1 MQASGY
7 YTQVVINSIKIII
20 ITIIMFVNRKD
31 ELDFLEKERDGG
43 KSSFIVIY
51 GRRRVG
57 KTELI
62 KKFIKNKPSI
72 YFLVS
77 EEPTEMQRDRLV
89 QKIADYCKERTP
101 QINDWVEAID
111 YIGEKLKEK
120 KIILVVDEFPNL
132 VTANKSIPSYFQK
145 LADEHL
151 KESKSM
157 LILSGSRIGLMESKG
172 LGHKSPLYGRRT
184 GQIDLEPF
192 DFEESRLIIK
202 KEIKES
208 IEINAIFGNIPM
220 YLNFFDNK
228 DSLKNNILENIL
240 DKKSFLYK
248 EPEFILKQE
257 FREPSKYMS
266 IIEAIAKG
274 NTHLNLISIKTK
286 IEPGTLSKYISNL
299 LKVRLIEREV
309 PVTERHKKSKKSL
322 YDVKDGLFNFW
333 FYFVEPNISDVESDP
348 KRFFESTVSKEIPI
362 FVSKTFEK
370 VCIEF
375 TRKKFGYGAVGRW
388 WHKKEEIDIVGLNKA
403 ETKILFAECKWQDNV
418 DGSRL
423 LDKLK
428 EKSKHVR
435 WNNKNRKEEFAL
447 FARSFSKK
455 PKEAKCYELKDLGKF
470 FKC

>member
-1 MQASGY
+1 
-7 YTQVVINSIKIII
+7 
-20 ITIIMFVNRKD
+20 MFVNRKD
-31 ELDFLEKERDGG
+31 EMGFLKKEYNLSR
-43 KSSFIVIY
+43 SSFIVVY

-62 KKFIKNKPSI
+62 KEFIKDKSSI
-72 YFLVS
+72 YFLAS
-77 EEPTEMQRDRLV
+77 EEPTEMQQERIV
-89 QKIADYCKERTP
+89 KKIADHCKERLP
-101 QINDWVEAID
+101 QIDDWVEAID
-111 YIGEKLKEK
+111 YIGEKLMEK
-120 KIILVVDEFPNL
+120 KRILVIDEFPYF
-132 VTANKSIPSYFQK
+132 VAANKSVPSYFQR
-145 LADEHL
+145 LADEYL
-151 KESKSM
+151 KDSKSM
-157 LILSGSRIGLMESKG
+157 LILSGSSIGVMESKV

-202 KEIKES
+202 KDIKEC
-208 IEINAIFGNIPM
+208 IEANAIFGNIPM

-228 DSLKNNILENIL
+228 DSLKNNIIKHIL

-257 FREPSKYMS
+257 FREPSKYMA

-274 NTHLNLISIKTK
+274 HTHLNSISIWTK

-322 YDVKDGLFNFW
+322 YNIKDGLFNFW
-333 FYFVEPNISDVESDP
+333 FYFIEPNISDVESDS
-348 KRFFESTVSKEIPI
+348 KRFFESTVSKGIPK

-370 VCIEF
+370 VCLEF
-375 TRKKFGYGAVGRW
+375 TRKKFDYGAVGRW
-388 WHKKEEIDIVGLNKA
+388 WRKEEEIDIVGLNKA
-403 ETKILFAECKWQDNV
+403 ETRILFAECKWQDNV

-423 LDKLK
+423 LDELK

-435 WNNKNRKEEFAL
+435 WNDKNRTEEFVL

-455 PKEAKCYELKDLGKF
+455 PKEAKCYDLNDLGEF
-470 FKC
+470 F